1 MGRVLLGLG
10 LHKETARSAPI
21 RYEKPPPKGHSMR
34 STIDGFGDVLFMSL
48 MIDDCASII
57 QTDML
62 TQLSMLLN
70 LILNELLLLFCWA
83 A

>member
-1 MGRVLLGLG
+1 
-10 LHKETARSAPI
+10 
-21 RYEKPPPKGHSMR
+21 MR